1 MRDYAEVWL
10 SMKVKLRKLEEA
22 INQKN
27 YDLADTVAT
36 EIVVESRTLEAA
48 VNGERTRKSYI

>member
-22 INQKN
+22 INQKK
-27 YDLADTVAT
+27 LRL
-36 EIVVESRTLEAA
+36 SRYC
-48 VNGERTRKSYI
+48 SYRNCSRIKDIGGRS